1 VIAEK
6 MDDDKDSKDKDKDKD
21 KATGQT
27 DKKAKKGDK
36 KKEEPKKELKTGAD
50 SGKIVNLMAG
60 ESRSKSIVAKN
71 VSSLVGDTNRI
82 ANVVGAAYYIYSA
95 PFEIVVASV
104 FLYE

>member
-60 ESRSKSIVAKN
+60 ELIPRSSGPSSAWADWQAIRIGSRTS
-71 VSSLVGDTNRI
+71 
-82 ANVVGAAYYIYSA
+82 
-95 PFEIVVASV
+95 
-104 FLYE
+104 